1 MDTSRAAHALCCQLD
16 RWATCP
22 DNDEVT
28 ALRVGYNGTSLWP
41 PVEDELTSTA
51 ICSVVVPLPD
61 AALEGDKEA
70 LGPPSPIRP
79 FTSALVSP

>member
-16 RWATCP
+16 RRAICP
-22 DNDEVT
+22 YNDEVT

-61 AALEGDKEA
+61 AALEGDEA